1 MDITLIMPD
10 QDSSWSRMHSSVL
23 GFTRK
28 YGGSRIT
35 RGAYRE
41 VQKLTPA
48 ALRQPGCA
56 LFIATVSTED
66 GSRLAGLSLM
76 TGYGEQAGI
85 VIVHPL
91 YRGRHI
97 GTRLLQ
103 AQQLQL
109 GRLNCRV
116 ALDNPSSLKMCFNA
130 GLTATRMIQGP
141 TGKPTLVL
149 EAGQQVYPHTDAA
162 AVPQT

>member
-1 MDITLIMPD
+1 MDIRLVVPD
-10 QDSSWSRMHSSVL
+10 QENSWSRIHSSIL

-28 YGGSRIT
+28 YGGNRIT
-35 RGAYRE
+35 RDAYRE
-41 VQKLTPA
+41 IQKLTPV

-56 LFIATVSTED
+56 LFIATVHTED
-66 GSRLAGLSLM
+66 GSRLAGLSLVAE
-76 TGYGEQAGI
+76 YGERAGI
-85 VIVHPL
+85 VVVHPL

-97 GTRLLQ
+97 GTKLLQ
-103 AQQLQL
+103 AQRLQM
-109 GRLNCRV
+109 GRLSCRV

-130 GLTATRMIQGP
+130 GLTATRMVPGP

-149 EAGQQVYPHTDAA
+149 EAGQQVDPHPGEA

>member
-1 MDITLIMPD
+1 MDITLIMSTEE
-10 QDSSWSRMHSSVL
+10 SSWSRIHSSVL
-23 GFTRK
+23 SFTRK

-35 RGAYRE
+35 RSAYRE
-41 VQKLTPA
+41 LQKLTPA
-48 ALRQPGCA
+48 VLRQPGCA

-66 GSRLAGLSLM
+66 GTRLAGLCLM
-76 TGYGEQAGI
+76 TGYGEHAGI
-85 VIVHPL
+85 VVVHPL

-103 AQQLQL
+103 AQKLQMC
-109 GRLNCRV
+109 RLSCRV

-130 GLTATRMIQGP
+130 GLTAIKMVPGP

-149 EAGQQVYPHTDAA
+149 EAGQQVDPHPGAA